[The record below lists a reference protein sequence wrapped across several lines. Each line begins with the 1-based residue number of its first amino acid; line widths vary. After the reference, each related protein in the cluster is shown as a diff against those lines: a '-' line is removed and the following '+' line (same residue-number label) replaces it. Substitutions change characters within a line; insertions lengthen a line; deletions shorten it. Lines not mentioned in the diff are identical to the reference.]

1 MAENVFVP
9 TDAPR
14 EEKYTTIRPQIKAL
28 VTGEPDLYANLSNV
42 VAVLKEV
49 FDFFWVGFYLMKD
62 GELVVGP
69 YQGPL
74 ACSRIAIGR
83 GVCGTVAERKE
94 TLVVPNVDEFPGHIA
109 CSSSSKSEVVVPLLK
124 NGEVVGVL
132 DVDSAELDDFD
143 EVDARQLEAMMA
155 EVVEICWG

>member
-9 TDAPR
+9 TEASKL
-14 EEKYTTIRPQIKAL
+14 EKYTTIRPQIKAL
-28 VTGEPDLYANLSNV
+28 VTDEPDLYANLSNV

-49 FDFFWVGFYLMKD
+49 FGFFWVGFYLMKD

-74 ACSRIAIGR
+74 ACSRIKIGR
-83 GVCGTVAERKE
+83 GVCGTSADRKE

-109 CSSSSKSEVVVPLLK
+109 CSSLSKSEVVVPLLR
-124 NGEVVGVL
+124 NGEVLGVL
-132 DVDSAELDDFD
+132 DVDSDQLNDFD
-143 EVDARQLEAMMA
+143 QVDAEQLETMMA
-155 EVVEICWG
+155 EVIATCWP